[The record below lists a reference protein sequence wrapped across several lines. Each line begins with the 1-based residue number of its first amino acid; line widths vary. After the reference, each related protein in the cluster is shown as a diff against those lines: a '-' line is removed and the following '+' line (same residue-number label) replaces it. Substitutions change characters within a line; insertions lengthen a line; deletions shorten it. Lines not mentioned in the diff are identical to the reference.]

1 MTDTFQKLGDV
12 VDDTTISPWAWY
24 FNALRGNFG
33 PMHES
38 DPQQGYYRTR
48 SKDKPWEPV
57 AIFYPEDSDELVGYR
72 NGREVNDIYAL
83 WTWCCRNP
91 ITYEAYDKAVHGGGF
106 DDEPK
111 AAVAPAGHNSA
122 DADPMEALRIEY
134 LGEKELAEEFLKT
147 PIKTKNDA
155 DKAAIWS
162 RRLADIATKAVAL
175 HKIEKQPS
183 LDEGRRVDER
193 WRELKEDPK
202 SLSTK
207 LKRHMDNYLREQDR
221 LEQER
226 QRKAREEA
234 DRIRREAEA
243 AAEESKVDGDVATAA
258 RAEQLA
264 QQAADADREAQARN
278 AAAGRTG
285 AKVALRTFVSAE
297 ITDID
302 ALLIAL
308 RDRDEIKELV
318 QSLANRAAKA
328 GVSLPGMK
336 IIEEKRAA

>member
-1 MTDTFQKLGDV
+1 MTDTFQKAGDV
-12 VDDTTISPWAWY
+12 AVKIVDRWQWWR
-24 FNALRGNFG
+24 NALKGQLG
-33 PMHES
+33 PIHSE
-38 DPQQGYYRTR
+38 PEQGYFRTR
-48 SKDKPWEPV
+48 KKNGPWEPV
-57 AIFYPEDSDELVGYR
+57 AIWWDEDVPGWLAYR
-72 NGREVNDIYAL
+72 NGQDVAADEIWL
-83 WTWCCRNP
+83 WACRNP
-91 ITYEAYDKAVHGGGF
+91 ITHEAYEKAIAGGGF

-111 AAVAPAGHNSA
+111 PAVAPVGHNSA

-134 LGEKELAEEFLKT
+134 LGDKELAEEFLKT
-147 PIKTKNDA
+147 PIKTKADA

-162 RRLADIATKAVAL
+162 KRLADIAKRATDQ
-175 HKIEKQPS
+175 HKIEKQPA
-183 LDEGRRVDER
+183 LDETRRIDDK

-202 SLSTK
+202 ELSTK
-207 LKRHMDNYLREQDR
+207 LKRHMDAYLREQDR

-234 DRIRREAEA
+234 DKIRQEAEA
-243 AAEESKVDGDVATAA
+243 AAAEARQDGDVAVAQ

-285 AKVALRTFVSAE
+285 AKVALRTFISAQ
-297 ITDID
+297 ITDIEP
-302 ALLIAL
+302 LLIAL
-308 RDRDEIKELV
+308 KDRPEILELV

-328 GVSLPGMK
+328 GVKLPGMK

>member
-1 MTDTFQKLGDV
+1 MTDTFQKAGDV
-12 VDDTTISPWAWY
+12 AATVVNRWLWWQ
-24 FNALRGNFG
+24 NALKGQFG
-33 PMHES
+33 PIHSE
-38 DPQQGYYRTR
+38 PEQGYFRTR
-48 SKDKPWEPV
+48 KKNGPWEPV
-57 AIFYPEDSDELVGYR
+57 AIWWDEDVGGWLAYR
-72 NGREVNDIYAL
+72 SGREVEADEI

-91 ITYEAYDKAVHGGGF
+91 ITHEAYEKAVAGGGF

-134 LGEKELAEEFLKT
+134 LGEKELAEEFLKS
-147 PIKTKNDA
+147 PIKTKADA

-162 RRLADIATKAVAL
+162 KRLADIAKRATDQ
-175 HKIEKQPS
+175 HKIEKQPV
-183 LDEGRRVDER
+183 LDETRRIDDK

-202 SLSTK
+202 ELSTK
-207 LKRHMDNYLREQDR
+207 LKRHMDAYLREQDR

-226 QRKAREEA
+226 QRKAREQA
-234 DRIRREAEA
+234 DKIREQAEA
-243 AAEESKVDGDVATAA
+243 AAAEAKQDSSGDVAAA
-258 RAEQLA
+258 NRAEQLA
-264 QQAADADREAQARN
+264 QQAADAERDAQARN

-328 GVSLPGMK
+328 GRSLPGMK

>member
-12 VDDTTISPWAWY
+12 ANTTVSRWAWY

-33 PMHES
+33 PIHES

-48 SKDKPWEPV
+48 SKGKPWEPV
-57 AIFYPEDSDELVGYR
+57 AIFYPEGSDELVGYR

-91 ITYEAYDKAVHGGGF
+91 ITYDAYDKALHGGGF

-134 LGEKELAEEFLKT
+134 LGEKELAEEFLKS

-162 RRLADIATKAVAL
+162 KRLADIAKRATDQ
-175 HKIEKQPS
+175 HKIEKQPA
-183 LDEGRRVDER
+183 LDETRRIDDK

-202 SLSTK
+202 ELSTK
-207 LKRHMDNYLREQDR
+207 LKRHMDEYLREQDR

-243 AAEESKVDGDVATAA
+243 AAAKAKDGDVATTA

-264 QQAADADREAQARN
+264 QQAADAERDAQARN

-308 RDRDEIKELV
+308 KDRPEILELV

-328 GVSLPGMK
+328 GRPLPGMK

>member
-12 VDDTTISPWAWY
+12 ADTTVNRWAWY

-33 PMHES
+33 PIHEN

-48 SKDKPWEPV
+48 AKNKPWEPV
-57 AIFYPEDSDELVGYR
+57 AIFYPEGSDDLVAYR
-72 NGREVNDIYAL
+72 NGREVDDISAL
-83 WTWCCRNP
+83 WTWACRNP
-91 ITYEAYDKAVHGGGF
+91 ISYEAYDKALHGGGF
-106 DDEPK
+106 DDEPQ
-111 AAVAPAGHNSA
+111 AAVAPAGHNSG
-122 DADPMEALRIEY
+122 DADPLEALRIEY
-134 LGEKELAEEFLKT
+134 LGDKELAEAFLKT
-147 PIKTKNDA
+147 PIKTKADA

-162 RRLADIATKAVAL
+162 KRLADIAKRATDQ
-175 HKIEKQPS
+175 HKVEKQPA
-183 LDEGRRVDER
+183 LDETRRIDDK
-193 WRELKEDPK
+193 WRELKEEPK
-202 SLSTK
+202 ELSTK
-207 LKRHMDNYLREQDR
+207 LKRHMDEYLREQDR
-221 LEQER
+221 LEQDR

-243 AAEESKVDGDVATAA
+243 AAAEASQDGDVAVAA

-285 AKVALRTFVSAE
+285 AKVALRTFISAE

-308 RDRDEIKELV
+308 RDREEIKELV

-336 IIEEKRAA
+336 IVEEKRAA